1 MNKKTLTKLEYDKIT
16 DMLTERAS
24 SSGGKERCRKLK
36 PMTDISAI
44 RSAQEETK
52 DAFTRI
58 IKKGRPSFS
67 GAAPVSDSLRRLE
80 VGGALGSG
88 ELLRICRLLETAG
101 RVRSYGRHDNADVQ
115 EDCLDGYFA
124 SLVPASAL
132 ASEIRRCIPEEE
144 EISDDAS
151 PALKHI
157 RRQIGQMNDKVHST
171 LSSMVNGSLR
181 SYLQDAIITMRG
193 DRYCIPVK
201 AEYRSQEIGRAS
213 CRERGSFAG

>member
-1 MNKKTLTKLEYDKIT
+1 MNKKTFTKLEYDKIT

-24 SSGGKERCRKLK
+24 SFGGKERCRKLK

-58 IKKGRPSFS
+58 VKKGRPSFA

-80 VGGALGSG
+80 VGAVLGSS
-88 ELLRICRLLETAG
+88 ELLRICRLLESAG
-101 RVRSYGRHDNADVQ
+101 RVRSYGRHDNADTE
-115 EDCLDGYFA
+115 EDCLDGYFS
-124 SLVPASAL
+124 SLVPASVL
-132 ASEIRRCIPEEE
+132 AAEIRRCIPEEE

-193 DRYCIPVK
+193 DRY
-201 AEYRSQEIGRAS
+201 
-213 CRERGSFAG
+213 